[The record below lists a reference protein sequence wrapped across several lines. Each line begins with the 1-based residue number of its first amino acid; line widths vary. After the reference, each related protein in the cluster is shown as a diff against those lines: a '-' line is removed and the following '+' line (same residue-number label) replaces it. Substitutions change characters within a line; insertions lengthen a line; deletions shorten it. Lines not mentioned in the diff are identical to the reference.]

1 MDFKILS
8 ALITEAA
15 SRSNADVAVIIY
27 DLAEIVKLKYGVA
40 ILEKERE
47 LIDEV
52 KIKVITK
59 LYNAENHTASVKGY
73 TAKTF
78 KLDVLENDFLKSA
91 IQELL
96 SEGLITLDVNDLQL
110 TKEGVLKFKKFYGE
124 I

>member
-1 MDFKILS
+1 MDFKLLS

-15 SRSNADVAVIIY
+15 SSRNTDVEVIID

-59 LYNAENHTASVKGY
+59 LYNAENHEASVKGD
-73 TAKTF
+73 TGKTF

-91 IQELL
+91 LQELQ
-96 SEGLITLDVNDLQL
+96 SEGLIVISGNDPQL

>member
-1 MDFKILS
+1 MDFKKLS
-8 ALITEAA
+8 ALISEAA
-15 SRSNADVAVIIY
+15 SSRNTDVEVIID

-59 LYNAENHTASVKGY
+59 LYNAENHTASVKGD

-91 IQELL
+91 MQELL
-96 SEGLITLDVNDLQL
+96 SEGLITLSGNDPQL
-110 TKEGVLKFKKFYGE
+110 TKEGVLKFKRFYGE

>member
-8 ALITEAA
+8 AIINEAA
-15 SRSNADVAVIIY
+15 SRSNTDVDVIID

-59 LYNAENHTASVKGY
+59 LYNADNHTASVKGD
-73 TAKTF
+73 TGKTF
-78 KLDVLENDFLKSA
+78 KLDALENDFLKA
-91 IQELL
+91 ALQELQ
-96 SEGLITLDVNDLQL
+96 SEGLIALSGNDQQL
-110 TKEGVLKFKKFYGE
+110 TKEGIFKFKKFYGE

>member
-1 MDFKILS
+1 MNFKILS
-8 ALITEAA
+8 ALITDAA
-15 SRSNADVAVIIY
+15 SSSNTDVEVIIA
-27 DLAEIVKLKYGVA
+27 DLAEIVKLKYGIE

-59 LYNAENHTASVKGY
+59 LYNAENHTSSLKGD

-78 KLDVLENDFLKSA
+78 KLDALENDFLKA
-91 IQELL
+91 ALQELQP
-96 SEGLITLDVNDLQL
+96 EGLIVLNGNDAQL

>member
-15 SRSNADVAVIIY
+15 SSSNTDTEVIIA
-27 DLAEIVKLKYGVA
+27 DLAEIVKLKYGTA

-59 LYNAENHTASVKGY
+59 LYNAEKHTASLKGD
-73 TAKTF
+73 TGKTF
-78 KLDVLENDFLKSA
+78 KLDALEIDFLKA
-91 IQELL
+91 ALQELQ
-96 SEGLITLDVNDLQL
+96 SEGLVVLSGNDAQL

>member
-15 SRSNADVAVIIY
+15 SSRNTDVEVIIA

-52 KIKVITK
+52 KNKVITK
-59 LYNAENHTASVKGY
+59 LYNAENHVASVKGD
-73 TAKTF
+73 TGKTF
-78 KLDVLENDFLKSA
+78 KLDILENDFLKA
-91 IQELL
+91 ALQELQ
-96 SEGLITLDVNDLQL
+96 SEGLISLSGNDPQL

>member
-15 SRSNADVAVIIY
+15 SRSNTDATVIID

-59 LYNAENHTASVKGY
+59 LYNAENHTVSAKGD
-73 TAKTF
+73 TGKIF
-78 KLDVLENDFLKSA
+78 KLDALENDFLKA
-91 IQELL
+91 ALQELQ
-96 SEGLITLDVNDLQL
+96 SEGLVVLSGIDHQL